1 MDTLYTITAHN
12 LVRYSMKKRS
22 DRASLLYP
30 PLLFTHFLMKYG
42 IFLHG
47 EPLVFKPSRSYHLG
61 SWKTSVQEASRGKGV
76 ATGWGR
82 WAFILTSTIAI
93 RRHMEMLML
102 LDDILVLSSLSC
114 KRQGIWYCIESIAI
128 DRARVVIWTLRS
140 KWGTASLRE
149 VPNYCMLQRPL
160 RLTEAN
166 WATGLPCDIV
176 EDYQSIIEA
185 LCKAVNLAA
194 MSMELVMRMM
204 DNPTLWPRE
213 DQERN
218 IVLWRGQKI
227 GNMDLVQFLRL
238 LV

>member
-1 MDTLYTITAHN
+1 MDTLYTTTAHN
-12 LVRYSMKKRS
+12 LVRYSTKKRS
-22 DRASLLYP
+22 DRAY
-30 PLLFTHFLMKYG
+30 FYIHHYFFMKYG

-76 ATGWGR
+76 VTRWGR
-82 WAFILTSTIAI
+82 WAFLTSTLTI

-102 LDDILVLSSLSC
+102 LDDILVLSSLSR
-114 KRQGIWYCIESIAI
+114 KRQRIWYCIESIAI

-160 RLTEAN
+160 RLTEAKL
-166 WATGLPCDIV
+166 GIILPCDIV

-185 LCKAVNLAA
+185 FV
-194 MSMELVMRMM
+194 
-204 DNPTLWPRE
+204 
-213 DQERN
+213 
-218 IVLWRGQKI
+218 
-227 GNMDLVQFLRL
+227 
-238 LV
+238 